1 MQIGWVWIF
10 NTTQLLVQESYALA
24 EKNVAIKSQR
34 STMQEKQK

>member
-10 NTTQLLVQESYALA
+10 NTTQLLVQESHALA